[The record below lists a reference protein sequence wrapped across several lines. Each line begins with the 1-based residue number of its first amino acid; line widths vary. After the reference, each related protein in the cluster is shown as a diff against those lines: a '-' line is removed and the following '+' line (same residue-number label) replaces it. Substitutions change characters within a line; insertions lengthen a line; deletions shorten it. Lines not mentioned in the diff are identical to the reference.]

1 MHYTNHPTFICLG
14 LILEAFGYTSV
25 DCIVL
30 KPLLLTK
37 MAFITILKLP
47 YLISR
52 NIRLQSQRGLLII
65 TSAAVALSGSCPVPS
80 TMTSLAPGMHIS
92 RSVLPNF
99 LTTTRPIESIVSRY
113 IWISCFENWTIDC
126 KTDMDWWNWIQ
137 LALMNK
143 PDNTR

>member
-52 NIRLQSQRGLLII
+52 NIRLQSQRS
-65 TSAAVALSGSCPVPS
+65 TYYYKCCCRFSGSCPVPS
-80 TMTSLAPGMHIS
+80 TMTSLAPGMHTS

-137 LALMNK
+137 LALNK